1 MHILTTGKQDYRGS
15 RIKIKFRIF
24 KIDIGSYKT
33 IETARLFLL
42 SENEKS
48 KFFHSKIRFDRLSAI
63 FNNIGCFAIGH
74 FRDGNWGASPRW
86 SSP

>member
-1 MHILTTGKQDYRGS
+1 MKSVFLEISENWTMAKASQFLWISRNHTTYQGS
-15 RIKIKFRIF
+15 RVNIESRIF

-48 KFFHSKIRFDRLSAI
+48 KFITVKFKIPDI
-63 FNNIGCFAIGH
+63 KKT
-74 FRDGNWGASPRW
+74 DG
-86 SSP
+86 

>member
-1 MHILTTGKQDYRGS
+1 MHILTTGKQDYMGS
-15 RIKIKFRIF
+15 WIKIKFRIF

-48 KFFHSKIRFDRLSAI
+48 KFFS
-63 FNNIGCFAIGH
+63 
-74 FRDGNWGASPRW
+74 
-86 SSP
+86 

>member
-48 KFFHSKIRFDRLSAI
+48 KFFAVKYALVGYRPFQHHRVLCHRSFSGLLNLSS
-63 FNNIGCFAIGH
+63 FNH
-74 FRDGNWGASPRW
+74 FR
-86 SSP
+86 

>member
-48 KFFHSKIRFDRLSAI
+48 KFFFTVKYALVDYRPFSASSGALPSVI
-63 FNNIGCFAIGH
+63 FGITQF
-74 FRDGNWGASPRW
+74 
-86 SSP
+86 

>member
-15 RIKIKFRIF
+15 RIKITFRIF

-48 KFFHSKIRFDRLSAI
+48 KFF
-63 FNNIGCFAIGH
+63 CTVEFASVRYRP
-74 FRDGNWGASPRW
+74 F
-86 SSP
+86 

>member
-1 MHILTTGKQDYRGS
+1 MHIHTTGKQDYRGS

-48 KFFHSKIRFDRLSAI
+48 KFFHSEIGRLSAI
-63 FNNIGCFAIGH
+63 SASS
-74 FRDGNWGASPRW
+74 GALQSVIFGM
-86 SSP
+86 